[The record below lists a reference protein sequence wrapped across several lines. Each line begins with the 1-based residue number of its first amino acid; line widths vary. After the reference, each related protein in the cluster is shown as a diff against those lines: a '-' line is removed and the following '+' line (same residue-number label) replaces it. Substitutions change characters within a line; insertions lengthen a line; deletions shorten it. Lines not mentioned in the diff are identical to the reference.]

1 MGSVIFGCSS
11 RIAADCMNDNEGESD
26 TANVSKVS
34 NICITLLPK
43 LQKLGDSVMEVQ
55 DQLRDGDFKL
65 IMEATKGIFDACGA
79 EKSRIENVI
88 KQQKEVQGRLTYLV
102 VENLVGIILRDEPW
116 NELTISELKRLI
128 IERSNGTVVPTG
140 VGDDVLKSMMKKHI
154 QQVLQVKEERKRRKR
169 KRAHVQ
175 DEQKEEY
182 LFPIFRR

>member
-1 MGSVIFGCSS
+1 
-11 RIAADCMNDNEGESD
+11 MNDDQDAPD
-26 TANVSKVS
+26 TTNISKVS

-43 LQKLGDSVMEVQ
+43 LQKLGDCVMDAQ
-55 DQLRDGDFKL
+55 DRLRDGDFKL

-88 KQQKEVQGRLTYLV
+88 KQQKEVQSRLTYLV
-102 VENLVGIILRDEPW
+102 VENLVGIILRDEAW

-128 IERSNGTVVPTG
+128 IERSNGMVVPTG
-140 VGDDVLKSMMKKHI
+140 VGDEVLKSMMKKHI
-154 QQVLQVKEERKRRKR
+154 QQVLQVKEERKKRKR
-169 KRAHVQ
+169 KRAHAQ